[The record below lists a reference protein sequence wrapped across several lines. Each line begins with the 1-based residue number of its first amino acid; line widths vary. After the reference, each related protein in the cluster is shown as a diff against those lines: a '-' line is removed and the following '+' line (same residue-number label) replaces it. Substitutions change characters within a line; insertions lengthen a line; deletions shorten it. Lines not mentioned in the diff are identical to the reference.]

1 MKLTTNAEVGHPPQD
16 TIIEQTPELDDADQ
30 LEGASAGQPHSSLW
44 RMLKVLAVI
53 AVASAVL
60 FFIQRNTGA
69 EVRSTALAPDV
80 EFVTYDGDLVRLSD
94 LRGQGVVLN
103 FWASWCGPCQLEA
116 PLLVDAWR
124 KEQDNGIVFIGLT
137 HQDTEQGARQFME
150 QTGMDY
156 ANGPDS
162 GRTWARR
169 YDVQGIPATFFI
181 DEDGVLVSQQRGMIV
196 SPDQLAQELDKIRPK
211 ND

>member
-1 MKLTTNAEVGHPPQD
+1 MNLTANSEDVQRPQD
-16 TIIEQTPELDDADQ
+16 TLVDQTTDVDDAGQ
-30 LEGASAGQPHSSLW
+30 VEGVSSVQPRSSFW

-94 LRGQGVVLN
+94 LRGQGIVLN

-137 HQDTEQGARQFME
+137 HQDTDQGALQFMQ

-156 ANGPDS
+156 PNGPDS
-162 GRTWARR
+162 DRTWARR

-181 DEDGVLVSQQRGMIV
+181 DKDGVLVSQHRGMIV
-196 SPDQLAQELDKIRPK
+196 SPDQLAQELDKIRP
-211 ND
+211 